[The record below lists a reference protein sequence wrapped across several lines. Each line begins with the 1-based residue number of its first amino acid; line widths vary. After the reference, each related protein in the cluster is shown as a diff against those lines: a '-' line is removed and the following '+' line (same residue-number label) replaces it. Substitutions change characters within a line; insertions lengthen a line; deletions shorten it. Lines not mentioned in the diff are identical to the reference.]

1 MLSPKQSTAAE
12 HVGAIE
18 SVKPLSLKGI
28 SFREFLLAHRRY
40 PVIAITGQS

>member
-1 MLSPKQSTAAE
+1 MFSPKQSAAAD

-18 SVKPLSLKGI
+18 SVKPLSLKGV

-40 PVIAITGQS
+40 PVIAVTGQS